1 MGSEGKDRA
10 SMKFGDMPDG
20 THFQEAHGRRKFI
33 KLKLSFAGGDPFKVY
48 RVVLGEDDKPKMQD
62 FFNAVDY
69 QGIGGKC
76 PDWVEFEVIS
86 IP

>member
-1 MGSEGKDRA
+1 MKNQ
-10 SMKFGDMPDG
+10 MLKFGDMPDG
-20 THFQEAHGRRKFI
+20 THFQEANGKRKFI
-33 KLKLSFAGGDPFKVY
+33 KLKLTFAAGTPFKAY
-48 RVVLGEDDKPKMQD
+48 RVVLGEDDKPQMQD

-76 PDWVEFEVIS
+76 PDWLEFKVIS

>member
-1 MGSEGKDRA
+1 MKSQ
-10 SMKFGDMPDG
+10 MLKFGDMPDG
-20 THFQEAHGRRKFI
+20 THFEDGHGRKFI
-33 KLKLSFAGGDPFKVY
+33 KLRLTFAAGGPFKCY
-48 RVVLGEDDKPKMQD
+48 RVVLGEDDQSKMQD

-76 PDWVEFEVIS
+76 PDWLEFKVIS